1 VTTTGPV
8 GQTGPT
14 AVPPLTW
21 KALRER
27 LDAQDRQIAYLQK
40 NRTPAP
46 LKLHEVAN
54 LSEMQMAQP
63 GHAAVQ
69 DAARPGH
76 VPVGYVP
83 APVLATLVFNMTGD
97 LTLATSDPMHSRWV
111 ANIFGVAADLT
122 TYASPVTFEVLV
134 NGTVVSTV
142 TMTSDSTGL
151 VEIPAHTPLHP
162 YTDRV
167 TVQTTD
173 IGAGNKGLVVHV
185 ELAVDTQNPPG

>member
-1 VTTTGPV
+1 MTTTGPT
-8 GQTGPT
+8 GPTGPT

-27 LDAQDRQIAYLQK
+27 LDAQDRKIAYLQK

-54 LSEMQMAQP
+54 ASQMQMAQP

-69 DAARPGH
+69 DAPRSGH

-83 APVLATLVFNMTGD
+83 APVMASLLFNMTGD

-111 ANIFGVAADLT
+111 ANVFGVAADLT
-122 TYASPVTFEVLV
+122 TFASDVTFDVLL
-134 NGTVVSTV
+134 NGVVISTV
-142 TMTSDSTGL
+142 TMTSASSGL
-151 VEIPAHTPLHP
+151 VEIPAHPPLHP
-162 YTDRV
+162 YTDLV
-167 TVQTTD
+167 TVQTTS